1 MHRVS
6 QIATAM
12 AGLLLALPTL
22 PARAAAGPAAPA
34 VKAAVPAVPVVTADS
49 GDSAATGAALTRN
62 AAAAGLRTSV
72 LELAL
77 KAHARAAAAG
87 ETASPLLTVID
98 YSLLSRERRLWVLD
112 LDSGE
117 VLARELVA
125 HGNGTGGDAARHF
138 SNRPG
143 SYQSSLGTF
152 VTGATYRGKHGLSL
166 RLHGLDRGLNDQAE
180 ARAIVVHGAR
190 YVNDDIVGQL
200 GRLGRSQGCPA
211 LSEDAAP
218 RIIDLIRDGTVVFSY
233 FPDPRLEST
242 LAAS

>member
-1 MHRVS
+1 MNKAL
-6 QIATAM
+6 QIAAAV
-12 AGLLLALPTL
+12 AGLVLALPT
-22 PARAAAGPAAPA
+22 PTARAVGRPAVPADGAVAGPMAGDSADSARAA
-34 VKAAVPAVPVVTADS
+34 S
-49 GDSAATGAALTRN
+49 ELLELN
-62 AAAAGLRTSV
+62 ASNAGLRPVV
-72 LELAL
+72 LDLAL
-77 KAHARAAAAG
+77 RAHARATAAG
-87 ETASPLLTVID
+87 QTGSPLLTVID

-125 HGNGTGGDAARHF
+125 HGNGTGADAARHF

-166 RLHGLDRGLNDQAE
+166 RLRGLDAGLNDQAE
-180 ARAIVVHGAR
+180 ARAIVVHAAG
-190 YVNDDIVGQL
+190 YVNDAIVGQL

-211 LSEDAAP
+211 LSEAAAP
-218 RIIDLIRDGTVVFSY
+218 RIIDLIRGGTVVFSY
-233 FPDPRLEST
+233 FPDSQLEST

>member
-1 MHRVS
+1 VHKAF
-6 QIATAM
+6 QIAAAV
-12 AGLLLALPTL
+12 AGLVLVLPT
-22 PARAAAGPAAPA
+22 PSARAVARP
-34 VKAAVPAVPVVTADS
+34 VP
-49 GDSAATGAALTRN
+49 
-62 AAAAGLRTSV
+62 AAAADSVAGSLEDNASRAGLRPAV
-72 LELAL
+72 LQLAVR
-77 KAHARAAAAG
+77 AHGRATAAG
-87 ETASPLLTVID
+87 LTASPLLTVID
-98 YSLLSRERRLWVLD
+98 YSLLSREPRLWVLD

-152 VTGATYRGKHGLSL
+152 VTGPTYHGKHGLSL
-166 RLHGLDRGLNDQAE
+166 RLRGLDAGLNDQAE

-190 YVNDDIVGQL
+190 YVNGDIVGQL

-211 LSEDAAP
+211 LSEEAAP
-218 RIIDLIRDGTVVFSY
+218 RIIELIRGGTVVFSY

>member
-1 MHRVS
+1 MHKAF
-6 QIATAM
+6 QIAAAV
-12 AGLLLALPTL
+12 AGLVLVLPT
-22 PARAAAGPAAPA
+22 PSARAVARP
-34 VKAAVPAVPVVTADS
+34 VP
-49 GDSAATGAALTRN
+49 
-62 AAAAGLRTSV
+62 AAAADSVAGSLEDNASRAGLRPAV
-72 LELAL
+72 LQLAVR
-77 KAHARAAAAG
+77 AHGRATAAG
-87 ETASPLLTVID
+87 LTASPLLTVID
-98 YSLLSRERRLWVLD
+98 YSLLSREPRLWVLD

-152 VTGATYRGKHGLSL
+152 VTGPTYHGKHGLSL
-166 RLHGLDRGLNDQAE
+166 RLRGLDAGLNDQAE

-190 YVNDDIVGQL
+190 YVNGDIVGQL

-211 LSEDAAP
+211 LSEEAAP
-218 RIIDLIRDGTVVFSY
+218 RIIELIRGGTVVFSY